1 LRNRSRL
8 IAVLISLSSVLNVV
22 AQEPHQTGHFELSRV
37 GLPTAIYAQA
47 SQLNGEAFAAKDE
60 IVTPSKE
67 IVPEAVDDIR
77 RTSTWSIF
85 VPDDYSPDVPY
96 GLMVYINSTG
106 SGKVNKQWEPILA
119 KHRLI
124 WVGPN
129 KAGNETATSWR
140 MALANEGVRQ
150 MLSRYNIDRDR
161 IYISGR
167 SGGGRVSSMQM
178 LHQPDIY
185 SGGFP
190 IVGANPHRDLTMAKG
205 FLPGF
210 KFSPASFNLAKNKS
224 RFVFLTGEKDFNRE
238 QVQGVAKQYL
248 QDGCRFV
255 TYLEVPGM
263 GHDAV
268 PVEWVEKGF
277 IALDAPLKASAE
289 SQFENATKLLKRNKQ
304 AEAMIA
310 YRCAAFHN
318 SEGEFAAE
326 AREKYTELYQQYQTE
341 LKEVETLVEAGD
353 KRAATQAIT
362 RFKKSWK
369 VVGEADIARL
379 TDLLKNPPKE
389 GEE

>member
-1 LRNRSRL
+1 MIRL
-8 IAVLISLSSVLNVV
+8 LLAATLISLTYSLTVV
-22 AQEPHQTGHFELSRV
+22 AQEPHQTGHFELSRI

-47 SQLNGEAFAAKDE
+47 SQLNGEAFAAKNE

-67 IVPEAVDDIR
+67 IVPEAADDSR
-77 RTSTWSIF
+77 KTSTWSIF
-85 VPDDYSPDVPY
+85 VPDDYTPDVPY
-96 GLMVYINSTG
+96 GLMVFINSTS

-129 KAGNETATSWR
+129 MAGNKTGVSWR

-150 MLSRYNIDRDR
+150 MLSRYNVDRDR

-190 IVGANPHRDLTMAKG
+190 MVGANPHRDLTMAKG

-238 QVQGVAKQYL
+238 QVQGVAKQYM
-248 QDGCRFV
+248 QDGCLFT

-277 IALDAPLKASAE
+277 VALDAPLKANAE
-289 SQFENATKLLKRNKQ
+289 FHFENATKLSKRNKQ
-304 AEAMIA
+304 AEAMIS

-318 SEGEFAAE
+318 SEAEFAAE
-326 AREKYTELYQQYQTE
+326 AREKYSELYQQYQAE

-353 KRAATQAIT
+353 KRTATQALS

-369 VVGEADIARL
+369 VVGESEIARL
-379 TDLLKNPPKE
+379 TDLIKNPPKE
-389 GEE
+389 DEE